1 MKFLSL
7 IQCKKVECKVDRVG
21 LDLDRI
27 GIGSDRYPFENI
39 GTGSVRYPNFGQEIG
54 TVRYPKKSD
63 RSTTLLEYHFIA
75 IWASSD

>member
-1 MKFLSL
+1 M
-7 IQCKKVECKVDRVG
+7 DRIG

-39 GTGSVRYPNFGQEIG
+39 GSGSVRYPNFDQEIG

-63 RSTTLLEYHFIA
+63 RSTTLPPSLTAAVHTFSINMQPFE
-75 IWASSD
+75 